1 VHFGLIMADLEDFFK
16 EIAAA
21 EQAAQSEAGGDSEA
35 AHVVESSGVSEEVVN
50 RKNKPASPIL
60 VAPPEAAAVKPD
72 AEPSEAYDDV
82 DITKLLPFGATAKLT
97 PAFQPMRLMHNKTA
111 FAAPRSV
118 VSKPSAPA
126 SAGAGTLSRGSAAVI
141 ARAPVPAGTA
151 SISRAPQASAA
162 TGSSSIIGH
171 GSAPGLSGGM
181 VGSHPALTRPP
192 LAADGTSSGAGG
204 SVSAVSQPSAT
215 GADAPEDADAS
226 VGEKRKRPKHFVR
239 TCAGEVW
246 EDATLADWPEGDFR
260 LFCGDLGNEVT
271 DDILASTFRHF
282 PSFARAKVVRD
293 RKSHKSKG
301 FGFVSFLDPKD
312 ALTALKELHGAYIGN
327 RPVRLK
333 RSTWNEKD
341 IAEVKRKD
349 AERDRG
355 KKR

>member
-1 VHFGLIMADLEDFFK
+1 VIFGLIMADLEDFFK

-21 EQAAQSEAGGDSEA
+21 EQAARSEADDDSGA
-35 AHVVESSGVSEEVVN
+35 AHEVESSGVTVEVVN
-50 RKNKPASPIL
+50 GANKPASPVP
-60 VAPPEAAAVKPD
+60 VAPPEAAVAKPD
-72 AEPSEAYDDV
+72 AELSEEHDDV

-126 SAGAGTLSRGSAAVI
+126 TAGAGALLRGSTAVI

-151 SISRAPQASAA
+151 SISGAPQASAA
-162 TGSSSIIGH
+162 ISSSSGMGH
-171 GSAPGLSGGM
+171 GTAPGLSGGII
-181 VGSHPALTRPP
+181 GLHPALTRPP
-192 LAADGTSSGAGG
+192 VVVDGTSSGAGG
-204 SVSAVSQPSAT
+204 SASAGLQLIAT
-215 GADAPEDADAS
+215 GTDAPEDADAS

-271 DDILASTFRHF
+271 DDILASTFKHF

-341 IAEVKRKD
+341 IAEVLGNRS
-349 AERDRG
+349 
-355 KKR
+355 